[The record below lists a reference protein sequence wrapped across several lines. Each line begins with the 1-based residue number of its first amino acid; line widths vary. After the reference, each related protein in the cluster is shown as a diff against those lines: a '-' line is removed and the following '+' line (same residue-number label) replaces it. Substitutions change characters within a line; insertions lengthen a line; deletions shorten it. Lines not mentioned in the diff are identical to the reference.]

1 MTYLKSGIPLT
12 DFRDE
17 QRLLFITNL
26 LESVGVQTLIFEK
39 DYIYTQNNQVL
50 DVKKVDEL
58 LRKQLEELT
67 CKLVN
72 DENLVESLSIIGK
85 CIDNRSCIELS
96 TSLNI
101 HPFNN

>member
-1 MTYLKSGIPLT
+1 MTNLRSGIPLT

-17 QRLLFITNL
+17 QRLLFITNM

-50 DVKKVDEL
+50 EVKRVDEL
-58 LRKQLEELT
+58 LTKALKELT
-67 CKLVN
+67 CKLTN
-72 DENLVESLSIIGK
+72 DVKLVKSLAMIGK
-85 CIDNRSCIELS
+85 CIDNRSCVELS